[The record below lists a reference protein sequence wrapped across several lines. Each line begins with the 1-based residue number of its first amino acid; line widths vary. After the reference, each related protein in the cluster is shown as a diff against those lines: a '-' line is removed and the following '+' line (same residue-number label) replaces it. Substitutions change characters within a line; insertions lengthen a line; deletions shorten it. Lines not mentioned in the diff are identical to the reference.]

1 MIDAKQGQDVMTAN
15 ISKAFVQTEIET
27 KVNSDQTIMKIQ
39 GQLVDMLVNIAPQ
52 EYQDFVRFEGT
63 HKIIYVEMIKA
74 LYGML
79 QSSLLYYKKF
89 CKDLEEIGFE
99 INPYDLCIAN
109 RVVNN
114 KQHTITWHVDN
125 LKSSHVDPKV
135 NDKFLS
141 WLKTKYASNKIG
153 EIKAIRGQKHNYL
166 AMTLDFTIPGV
177 LQVDMTQ
184 YVSKMINKF
193 PERLSGNTKCPWSKN
208 LFRVDETS
216 PKLSQEKA
224 KIFHTFVMKGMFL
237 CKRARQ
243 DVLPGIVFLAT
254 RVKDPNHQDWIKLI
268 KILNYL
274 KATKSDIVK
283 MSADD
288 SQTIK
293 WYVDS
298 SFAVHKD
305 MRGHTG
311 AIMTL
316 GAGAIISDSTK
327 QKVNAR
333 SSTESKMIAADD
345 MISKILWTKR
355 FIEAQGHQVTANI
368 VYQDNSSAMK
378 LEMNGK
384 ASSGKRTRHFD
395 IKFFYFTDLIKRKEM
410 EVRYCPTDEMLAD
423 YMTKPLVGSK
433 FIEFR
438 KTIMDNG

>member
-1 MIDAKQGQDVMTAN
+1 
-15 ISKAFVQTEIET
+15 
-27 KVNSDQTIMKIQ
+27 
-39 GQLVDMLVNIAPQ
+39 
-52 EYQDFVRFEGT
+52 
-63 HKIIYVEMIKA
+63 MIKA

-79 QSSLLYYKKF
+79 QLLLLYYKKF

-99 INPYDLCIAN
+99 INPYNPCIAN

-114 KQHTITWHVDN
+114 KQHTVTWHVDD

-141 WLKTKYASNKIG
+141 WLKIKYASNKIG
-153 EIKAIRGQKHNYL
+153 EIKAVRGHKHDYL

-184 YVSKMINKF
+184 YVSKMIEEF
-193 PERLSGNTKCPWSKN
+193 PEKLSGNTKCPWSEN

-216 PKLSQEKA
+216 PKLSQKKA
-224 KIFHTFVMKGMFL
+224 KIFHTFVMKSMFL
-237 CKRARQ
+237 CKHARQ
-243 DVLPGIVFLAT
+243 DVLLGIVFLAT

-274 KATKSDIVK
+274 KATKNDIVK
-283 MSADD
+283 MSANN

-305 MRGHTG
+305 MRVHTG

-316 GAGAIISDSTK
+316 GTGAIISDSTK

-333 SSTESKMIAADD
+333 SSTESKMITADD
-345 MISKILWTKR
+345 MISKILWTPGVVK
-355 FIEAQGHQVTANI
+355 
-368 VYQDNSSAMK
+368 SSVMA
-378 LEMNGK
+378 
-384 ASSGKRTRHFD
+384 R
-395 IKFFYFTDLIKRKEM
+395 
-410 EVRYCPTDEMLAD
+410 
-423 YMTKPLVGSK
+423 
-433 FIEFR
+433 
-438 KTIMDNG
+438 